1 MRSAQESGL
10 PSPLLWSIVQISF
23 TFIFGFVSFALRFVI
38 SLQVEPRRS
47 PFSLRFDN
55 AKLIKML
62 RLENIW
68 KSFGNLEVLRDVS
81 LEIGAGE
88 LLAIVGPSGA
98 GKTTLLQIAGTL
110 DRPDRGK
117 VMFGDMQLDTLSD
130 RRLSEFR
137 NRSLGFVFQ
146 FHQLLPE
153 FSARENIALPALIAG
168 SSRKEAFRR
177 ADELMEMLGIAS
189 RAGHKPPELSG
200 GEKQRV
206 AIARALVNRPPIIFA
221 DEPTGSLDTANR
233 DQILNL
239 IASLREETGTTF
251 VIVTH
256 DPTIARSADRRIEM
270 QDGRIIDTDL

>member
-47 PFSLRFDN
+47 LFSLRFDN

-117 VMFGDMQLDTLSD
+117 VMFGNMQLDTLSD

-177 ADELMEMLGIAS
+177 ADELMETLGIAS